1 MPPHRDVPSGDAGST
16 QERVSN
22 RQTEQP
28 QRRHEDSAD
37 WFKLSFDHSSVPQ
50 AIVAADGALVAAN
63 AAFRSVVDVD
73 AMYRR
78 NGSLDSTEFS
88 FSALLSTIDFSA
100 CSGASTELDLETRDG
115 TRAKL
120 RVDVIGNDSEIGPIA
135 AVTFW
140 HLADSAHAV
149 ATPESELGQ
158 ERAARRDAEISVD
171 LIERLLGITDVALAH
186 IELHDLLNELLGR
199 IRDVLKT
206 DEASILLTDPDGD
219 ALSLRVSLH
228 PDQLVRRPIR
238 VPIGV
243 GFAGRIAQTR
253 VPMVLDDVSEFRF
266 SNPAMLRRGVRSL
279 MGVPMIL
286 DHRVLGVIHVG
297 MRSPR
302 HFDDG
307 ELRLLE
313 LAAARISLAV
323 DRSNLYEAERLA
335 RAAAE
340 RAQRRDEFLAR
351 ASEILSSS
359 LDQKITLGHATQ
371 IAVPEIG
378 DICTVVLIDRDG
390 IVRLVAGTATADLRH
405 LLPPAGEKLPRPLS
419 ECPTISRLVESGETL
434 LIEDGIEE
442 FLAEISAGDDHLRDL
457 HCAALKSA
465 MRLPLKSGGRVIGV
479 ITFCLASED
488 RNFTAADVALA
499 EDFAHVVALAT
510 DNTTHYMEAQRAIGA
525 RDEFISIASHELK
538 TPLTTVKGYVQL
550 LRRHLN
556 ESTPD
561 HERVVRTLGQLQDQ
575 VGRFEE
581 LVDELLDV
589 SRIQSDRI
597 RLNYERF
604 DLSYLVSQVIDRVAQ
619 AHEQQSPHMVEYAIP
634 GPIWGSWDAS
644 RIDQVVTNVLSNAFK
659 YSPAESTVTVEV
671 SADDEKVEIRITDQ
685 GIGVA
690 EKDVEVILQP
700 FARGTGASE
709 VAQGAGLGLYISNEI
724 VVRHGGSLSIESCP
738 GAGSTFSI
746 CLPREPGDDP
756 VGG

>member
-1 MPPHRDVPSGDAGST
+1 MPPYRDVPPGDAGSA

-22 RQTEQP
+22 QQTEQP
-28 QRRHEDSAD
+28 RRPHADATD
-37 WFKLSFDHSSVPQ
+37 WFKLSFEHSRVPQ
-50 AIVAADGALVAAN
+50 AIVAANGVLVAAN
-63 AAFRSVVDVD
+63 AAFRAVMDVD
-73 AMYRR
+73 SMYRQV
-78 NGSLDSTEFS
+78 GSHDSTELS
-88 FSALLSTIDFSA
+88 FSTMLSAIEFSA
-100 CSGASTELDLETRDG
+100 YSDTATDLDLQTRDG

-120 RVDVIGNDSEIGPIA
+120 TIDVIGNDPENGPLA
-135 AVTFW
+135 AVTLW
-140 HLADSAHAV
+140 PWADSAHAD
-149 ATPESELGQ
+149 ESKDFDLGQ

-206 DEASILLTDPDGD
+206 DEASILLTDPDGE
-219 ALSLRVSLH
+219 ALSLRVSLQ

-253 VPMVLDDVSEFRF
+253 APIVLDDITEFPF
-266 SNPAMLRRGVRSL
+266 SNPAMLRRGVTSL
-279 MGVPMIL
+279 MGVPMML

-297 MRSPR
+297 TRSPR

-323 DRSNLYEAERLA
+323 DRSNLYEAERRA
-335 RAAAE
+335 RSAAE

-359 LDQKITLGHATQ
+359 LDQKVTLGHATQ

-390 IVRLVAGTATADLRH
+390 IVRLVSGAATADLRH
-405 LLPPAGEKLPRPLS
+405 LLPPPGEQLPRPLV
-419 ECPTISRLVESGETL
+419 ECPTIARLVESGETL

-442 FLAEISAGDDHLRDL
+442 FLEEISAGDDHLRDL
-457 HCAALKSA
+457 RGSSLKSA
-465 MRLPLKSGGRVIGV
+465 IRLPLKSGGRVIGV
-479 ITFCLASED
+479 ITFCFASEGRD
-488 RNFTAADVALA
+488 FTAEDVALA

-510 DNTTHYMEAQRAIGA
+510 DNTTHYMEAQHAIGA

-550 LRRHLN
+550 LRRHMN
-556 ESTPD
+556 EATPN
-561 HERVVRTLGQLQDQ
+561 HERVLRTLGQLQDQ

-597 RLNYERF
+597 RLNYERL
-604 DLSYLVSQVIDRVAQ
+604 DLSYLVSQVVERVTQ
-619 AHEQQSPHMVEYAIP
+619 AYEQQSPHIVEYAIP

-644 RIDQVVTNVLSNAFK
+644 RVDQVVTNVLSNAFK
-659 YSPAESTVTVEV
+659 YSPAESTVTVNVIAE
-671 SADDEKVEIRITDQ
+671 AANVEIRITDQ
-685 GIGVA
+685 GIGIA
-690 EKDVEVILQP
+690 EEDVDVILQP

-738 GAGSTFSI
+738 GVGSTFTI
-746 CLPREPGDDP
+746 YLPREPGDEPEDD
-756 VGG
+756 